1 MSYDVPYK
9 TSWFYK
15 KFQTAK
21 KFLIAPETQPL
32 FTDMCK
38 LNRMIAKVYLG
49 CSGRTVCS
57 KDAAVELQGCIHCV
71 SCHCTPD
78 TSVSYRY
85 ASS

>member
-21 KFLIAPETQPL
+21 KFLIAP
-32 FTDMCK
+32 
-38 LNRMIAKVYLG
+38 
-49 CSGRTVCS
+49 
-57 KDAAVELQGCIHCV
+57 
-71 SCHCTPD
+71 D

-85 ASS
+85 ASLRPELRFGGNQGLLCTKNGDRPQKRKKRVQTRMALN